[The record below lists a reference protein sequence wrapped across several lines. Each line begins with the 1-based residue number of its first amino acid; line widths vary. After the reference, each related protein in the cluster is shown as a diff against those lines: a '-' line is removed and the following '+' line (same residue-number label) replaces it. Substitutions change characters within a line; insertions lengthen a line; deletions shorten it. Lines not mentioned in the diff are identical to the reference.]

1 MFSSQKQAGA
11 DLLRQLTDVMSN
23 LCPEVDK
30 LQLQAQLAGILAMYE
45 IKPIQLNTNT
55 DLSEKINSFLA
66 AKRLEGASEN
76 TIKTY
81 ALELNHFAK
90 TVQKSVN
97 EITTQD
103 IRLYLSQFPT
113 LKISSISTKLFVL
126 KSFFSWLTDE
136 EIIPKDP
143 TRKIK
148 SPKKE
153 KRLPKALTIEEL
165 EMMREACQTNRERAL
180 IEVLYA
186 TGCRLQEV
194 VNANKDDIDWNN
206 GSLRV
211 MGKGSKERTVYL
223 SFKAMYHLKKYLA
236 SRTDDNPALFV
247 TTRKPHERLGNRSI
261 QREIKKI
268 ASRTNIKKNVTP
280 HVMRHT
286 FATLTLNNGAD
297 ISTVQSLLGHSS
309 PATTQIYA
317 VVSDERKHEQYKK
330 HLVQ

>member
-1 MFSSQKQAGA
+1 MFSSQSSA
-11 DLLRQLTDVMSN
+11 DLLRQLVTEVSN
-23 LCPEVDK
+23 LCPGVDK
-30 LQLQAQLAGILAMYE
+30 LQLQAKLAGILSLYE
-45 IKPIQLNTNT
+45 IKPLKIDYNT
-55 DLSEKINSFLA
+55 DIAEKVEAFLA
-66 AKRLEGASEN
+66 TKKLEGYSKH
-76 TIKTY
+76 TLKTY
-81 ALELNHFAK
+81 ELELKKFAK
-90 TVQKSVN
+90 VIQKPVN

-103 IRLYLSQFPT
+103 IRFYLSQFSD
-113 LKISSISTKLFVL
+113 LKLNSVATKLFVL
-126 KSFFSWLTDE
+126 KSFFGWLTDE

-148 SPKKE
+148 SPRKGQ
-153 KRLPKALTIEEL
+153 RLPKALTIEEL
-165 EMMREACQTNRERAL
+165 EMLREACKTNRERAL

-194 VNANKDDIDWNN
+194 VNIDKDDINWDD
-206 GSLRV
+206 GSIRV
-211 MGKGSKERTVYL
+211 IGKGNKERTVYL
-223 SFKAMYHLKKYLA
+223 SFKAMYHLKKYLSA
-236 SRTDDNPALFV
+236 RTDNNPALFV
-247 TTRKPHERLGNRSI
+247 SQKQPYSRLSNRSI

-268 ASRTNIKKNVTP
+268 AQRTNIKKNITP

-297 ISTVQSLLGHSS
+297 IATVQSILGHSS

>member
-1 MFSSQKQAGA
+1 MLSSQNSAN
-11 DLLRQLTDVMSN
+11 LLNQLVIEVST

-30 LQLQAQLAGILAMYE
+30 LQLRTKLAGILSMYN
-45 IKPIQLNTNT
+45 IKPIQLDFNA
-55 DLSEKINSFLA
+55 DIAEKADMFLA
-66 AKRLEGASEN
+66 AKKLEGASHN
-76 TIKTY
+76 TIETY
-81 ALELNHFAK
+81 KLELKCFSNMI
-90 TVQKSVN
+90 QKPVN
-97 EITTQD
+97 DITTQD
-103 IRLYLSQFPT
+103 IRLYLSQFSS
-113 LKISSISTKLFVL
+113 LKLSSISVKLSIL
-126 KSFFSWLTDE
+126 KSFFGWLVDE
-136 EIIPKDP
+136 EIIHKDP

-148 SPKKE
+148 TPKKE

-165 EMMREACQTNRERAL
+165 EMIRESCKTYRERAL

-194 VNANKDDIDWNN
+194 VDINKDDINWND
-206 GSLRV
+206 GSIRV
-211 MGKGSKERTVYL
+211 IGKGDKERTVYL

-236 SRTDDNPALFV
+236 SRTDNNPALFV
-247 TTRKPHERLGNRSI
+247 ALKEPHGRLGNRSI

-297 ISTVQSLLGHSS
+297 ISTVQAILGHSS

-317 VVSDERKHEQYKK
+317 VISDERKQQEYRK